1 LKPVAAPGLRTT
13 RVPRGDGGRSA
24 CPARFMRGS
33 RENWCATPESF
44 AEEACA
50 RAAAAILASGADVP

>member
-1 LKPVAAPGLRTT
+1 
-13 RVPRGDGGRSA
+13 
-24 CPARFMRGS
+24 MRGS

-50 RAAAAILASGADVP
+50 RATAAILASGADVP